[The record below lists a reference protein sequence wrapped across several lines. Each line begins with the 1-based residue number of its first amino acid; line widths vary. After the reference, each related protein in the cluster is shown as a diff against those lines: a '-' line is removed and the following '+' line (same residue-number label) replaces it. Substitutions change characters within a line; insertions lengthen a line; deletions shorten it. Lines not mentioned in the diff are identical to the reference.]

1 MTGNQRSL
9 RLALAVYPKRYR
21 AERGTEIAEVYADTT
36 AGAGLRVRAR
46 EWYGVAGYG
55 MRMRLGVTSTRPAG
69 RLLGEAAPLIAGAA
83 AGAGLGQLAQLLR
96 WSGGGYFRP
105 HQYLLLAV
113 GLLAVPMLAAV
124 LRGRWS
130 AARVLALV
138 SVAGW
143 VVGMCGQVQESLPP
157 HHHAG
162 HWLLPLVVLAVLTL
176 LAYVPPLFWALMLLL
191 TPADLLDRGERRR
204 PAPAMT
210 LVVAAT
216 VYLQGTRTMFE
227 FERSLSGLTVLTG
240 LAVSLLAAAL
250 VGRGRVPVAGVAL
263 AWQPLILTAAV
274 SALEGPRQFVLS
286 AAAVMGALT
295 LIGGLTVRHWRRL
308 VRTSGGTPPA

>member
-21 AERGTEIAEVYADTT
+21 AERGAEIAQVYADTT
-36 AGAGLRVRAR
+36 AGAGPRVRAR
-46 EWYGVAGYG
+46 ELYGVAGYG
-55 MRMRLGVTSTRPAG
+55 MRMRLGVTSTKAAG

-96 WSGGGYFRP
+96 WSGWGYFWP
-105 HQYLLLAV
+105 HQYLLLAI

-124 LRGRWS
+124 LRGRWT

-143 VVGMCGQVQESLPP
+143 VVGMCGQLQDSLPYR
-157 HHHAG
+157 HHTG
-162 HWLLPLVVLAVLTL
+162 YLPLVVLGVLTL

-204 PAPAMT
+204 PALAMM

-216 VYLQGTRTMFE
+216 TYLQGTRTMFHA
-227 FERSLSGLTVLTG
+227 ERSLSGLTVLTG

-263 AWQPLILTAAV
+263 AWLPLVLTAAV
-274 SALEGPRQFVLS
+274 STLESAERFVLS
-286 AAAVMGALT
+286 AAVITGALT
-295 LIGGLTVRHWRRL
+295 LIGGLTVRSWRRL
-308 VRTSGGTPPA
+308 ARTSGGTPPA